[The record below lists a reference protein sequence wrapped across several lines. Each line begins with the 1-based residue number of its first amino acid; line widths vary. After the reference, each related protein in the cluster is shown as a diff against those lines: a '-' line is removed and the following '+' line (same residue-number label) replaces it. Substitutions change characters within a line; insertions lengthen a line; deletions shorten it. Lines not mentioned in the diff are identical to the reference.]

1 MLTVLVGYE
10 AAPGRQDEL
19 RTELEAQLEP
29 AAELPG
35 CLAFELYIDPNSRD
49 RMLTVEQWASLAG
62 WRAHHGRRAG
72 RLAELLVRPATIR
85 WLGPT

>member
-35 CLAFELYIDPNSRD
+35 CLAFELYIDPNCRD
-49 RMLTVEQWASLAG
+49 RMLTVEQWTSLAG
-62 WRAHHGRRAG
+62 WRRHRPTRLGQ
-72 RLAELLVRPATIR
+72 LAELLARPATVR
-85 WLGPT
+85 CLTVS